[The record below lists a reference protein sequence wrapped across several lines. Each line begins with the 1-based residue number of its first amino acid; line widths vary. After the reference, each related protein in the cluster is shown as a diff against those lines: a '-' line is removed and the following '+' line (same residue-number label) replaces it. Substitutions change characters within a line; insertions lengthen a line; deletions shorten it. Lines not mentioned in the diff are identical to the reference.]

1 MRSVPWRCAVSVGYA
16 NHGASVVPRSHPT
29 VSSTSSTPAVRVL
42 DALSWFL
49 FLGWSP
55 GLVFERWITTITLL
69 VAIVRCG

>member
-1 MRSVPWRCAVSVGYA
+1 MRSVPGDTPCLSGTPTTARRSF
-16 NHGASVVPRSHPT
+16 SRSHAT
-29 VSSTSSTPAVRVL
+29 VSPTSSTPAVRVL